1 MVALASSALLL
12 SAVGL
17 YGVIS
22 YLTALRNREIGVRVA
37 LGAGTVQILRMVAW
51 DGVVMAAPGILLG
64 VGGSLLLGRLVES
77 LLWQVQPNDPLTITG
92 VLVLLMAVL
101 AVATLLPALRAAKT
115 DPAVV
120 LREE

>member
-22 YLTALRNREIGVRVA
+22 YLTAQRNREIGVRVA

-92 VLVLLMAVL
+92 VLVLLMGVL

>member
-64 VGGSLLLGRLVES
+64 FGGSLLLGRLVES

-92 VLVLLMAVL
+92 VLVLLMGVL
-101 AVATLLPALRAAKT
+101 AVATLLPALRAART